1 MRYILSIMLMLVAS
15 VVYCQE
21 FDLSNYVP
29 ITDNIVIE
37 VVDERSTIFDDITK
51 PVNPVDAVD
60 QSNDIDVKADDNLA
74 EMKKVYEQYRVIS
87 EDIKRIVDSQKVVKM
102 TYNSDLEGRLT
113 KLEESNKYL
122 VTKEDVTKIVQQE
135 VKKYVDIAI
144 KDQNGVTTTKK
155 VEVEKPVTSSV
166 SSAYQPANK
175 STYSGTLDLP
185 KGSVITHING
195 VPVQQ
200 QYSNSRYVPR
210 RTIWKMN

>member
-1 MRYILSIMLMLVAS
+1 MLVTS

-37 VVDERSTIFDDITK
+37 VVDEKSTIFDDITK
-51 PVNPVDAVD
+51 PAPVPVDVVD
-60 QSNDIDVKADDNLA
+60 QSNDIDTKADDNLA
-74 EMKKVYEQYRVIS
+74 EMKRVYEQYRVIS
-87 EDIKRIVDSQKVVKM
+87 EDIKKIVDSQKAVKM
-102 TYNSDLEGRLT
+102 TYNSDLEGRIT

-155 VEVEKPVTSSV
+155 VEVQPKVVEKAVEKPI
-166 SSAYQPANK
+166 SSAYQSASQP
-175 STYSGTLDLP
+175 TYSGTLDLP